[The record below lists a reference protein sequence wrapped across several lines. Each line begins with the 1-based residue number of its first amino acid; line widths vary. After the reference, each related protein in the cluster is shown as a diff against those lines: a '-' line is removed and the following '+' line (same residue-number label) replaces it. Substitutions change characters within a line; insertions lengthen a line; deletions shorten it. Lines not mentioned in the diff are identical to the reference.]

1 MASLL
6 YKCVWAFALSRP
18 SYSYMT
24 QLFRFKGRLF
34 WFWNFLIL
42 NSGVF
47 KISLFLWTIDLHVH
61 ESTTDTSFDLLF
73 SLYLVLNFHTTRE
86 EQLLPRHSAITGLQN
101 KIHERCLT
109 SDALSFYGSKTILD
123 RPNHFGRVPIVLDRS
138 KL

>member
-1 MASLL
+1 
-6 YKCVWAFALSRP
+6 
-18 SYSYMT
+18 MT
-24 QLFRFKGRLF
+24 QLVFRFKGRLF
-34 WFWNFLIL
+34 CLPILIL

-109 SDALSFYGSKTILD
+109 S
-123 RPNHFGRVPIVLDRS
+123 RC
-138 KL
+138 